1 MIWSEF
7 SVTMV
12 FFTTEQAYI
21 VEENGEEWTK
31 KKLEKLD
38 KEMRE
43 NLERISV

>member
-7 SVTMV
+7 SVTVV
-12 FFTTEQAYI
+12 FFIEQACI
-21 VEENGEEWTK
+21 VECVGWRIK